1 MKLSLFVKILTLH
14 LTRFLRKPYR
24 AGYTTPAQFP
34 MPSYPII
41 L

>member
-14 LTRFLRKPYR
+14 LMCFLRKPYTG
-24 AGYTTPAQFP
+24 GYTTPAPFP